1 MEPTELVAAAVRLVA
16 SSATGSAASAVGTR
30 VGEVITQRLGQSPQG
45 RRALAELESADASD
59 DDRAAEPARA
69 AVSSALLDEVLE
81 DPEFRRRLD
90 SAVAEAVTG
99 AVAGA
104 HPPVSA
110 GQPGINIGG
119 SRNKVKGNLSLGP
132 LTIHNTRTNQAVAL
146 ALLLIFAVAAVLVFR
161 ASGEEG
167 EERVAAPL
175 DDPVVVR
182 SVVPDEGSVPSGWTV
197 TEQPKAERCG
207 GQADCAKLLGGATA
221 KWKEAELIVYAAT
234 SKGAAADL
242 YTELRQTL
250 SEEGSATQTDVG
262 GFGDDRSGW
271 RHGEFSEVIARSGT
285 VLVRAASG
293 KDAGADAEKLA
304 QVVVERADQAQRGD
318 TPSASM
324 RR

>member
-16 SSATGSAASAVGTR
+16 SSASSGAASAVGTR

-45 RRALAELESADASD
+45 RRALAGLESADASD
-59 DDRAAEPARA
+59 DGRASEPARA

-81 DPEFRRRLD
+81 DPEFKRRLD
-90 SAVAEAVTG
+90 EAVAEALS
-99 AVAGA
+99 GA
-104 HPPVSA
+104 HQPVSA

-119 SRNKVKGNLSLGP
+119 TRNKVKGNFSLGP
-132 LTIHNTRTNQAVAL
+132 LTIHNTRTNQVAAL
-146 ALLLIFAVAAVLVFR
+146 AILLVFAVAAVLIFR
-161 ASGEEG
+161 TSG
-167 EERVAAPL
+167 EERVSAPL
-175 DDPVVVR
+175 NDPAVVR
-182 SVVPDEGSVPSGWTV
+182 TVVPDEGSVPSGWTV

-221 KWKEAELIVYAAT
+221 SWKEAELVVYAA
-234 SKGAAADL
+234 SSEGAASDL
-242 YTELRQTL
+242 YSELRTSV
-250 SEEGSATQTDVG
+250 SEENSATSVDVG
-262 GFGDDRSGW
+262 DFGDDRSGW
-271 RHGEFSEVIARSGT
+271 RHGELSEVIARSGT

-324 RR
+324 RD